1 MSVKASRCGADHDQ
15 RRIIANGPIPRN
27 SVASISEIP
36 PELLSIMI
44 YFSLP
49 TLDPMEWVWEQNECQ
64 PYVTALYS
72 RRCVS
77 AHWRD
82 VIDNTASFWTLVS
95 SSLPKEVITT
105 TLSRS
110 AACPLIV
117 HHLPYELP
125 KDKDIISFSREFLA
139 LVHPYRSRWIGVV
152 LSSPVQLM
160 SEFFGAPVPRLD
172 TLKLSVTGDVTLR
185 GQNYKFDPC
194 PPILH
199 NVLPTLEHVH
209 LNGLPFQWGD
219 VLGTFG
225 RLKTL
230 ILSNIQRYDITS
242 YQLYQAMYRSPA
254 LEEVV
259 MLRIDANIESPAGWL
274 PNPITLPRLRTFRV
288 QGSLKFLETILSW
301 VQLPLGVETLVLRL
315 SASLYSNDTARWIQM
330 MSPLLPIIQKLH
342 ERGNGSTIDL
352 DTDTCCM
359 WTTVSIV
366 RGFKLEIE
374 NMRAPYALE
383 CIASLAD
390 QLLWTQGSPDLTFI
404 TESAYID
411 DANILAAL
419 KPIHTLTSIKIFIGS
434 ENIHIGR
441 FLKLLSDTS
450 GETTDDSISFPN
462 LRYLKFRKW
471 RSGVDGVIETMKQR
485 YSTHRLEERR
495 PHQKMVLDFTTSRTV
510 WFEDPE
516 RPQVVLTMDKIQELR
531 SLDGIERVCL
541 GCSREQPGMLA
552 AVWSEEDSREVWG

>member
-27 SVASISEIP
+27 SVVSISEIP

-49 TLDPMEWVWEQNECQ
+49 TLDPMEW
-64 PYVTALYS
+64 T
-72 RRCVS
+72 
-77 AHWRD
+77 HWRD

-139 LVHPYRSRWIGVV
+139 LVHPYHSLAR
-152 LSSPVQLM
+152 
-160 SEFFGAPVPRLD
+160 PVPRLD

-194 PPILH
+194 SPILH

-230 ILSNIQRYDITS
+230 ILSSIQRYDITS
-242 YQLYQAMYRSPA
+242 YQLYQAMCRSPA

-288 QGSLKFLETILSW
+288 QGNLKFLETILSW
-301 VQLPLGVETLVLRL
+301 VQLPLEVETLVLRF
-315 SASLYSNDTARWIQM
+315 SASLYSNDIARWIRM

-342 ERGNGSTIDL
+342 ERGNRSTIDL
-352 DTDTCCM
+352 DTETCCI
-359 WTTVSIV
+359 WTTVSSV

-374 NMRAPYALE
+374 NMRAFYALE

-390 QLLWTQGSPDLTFI
+390 QLHWTQGLPDLTFI
-404 TESAYID
+404 TENAYID
-411 DANILAAL
+411 DVNILAAL
-419 KPIHTLTSIKIFIGS
+419 KPIHALTSIEIFMGL
-434 ENIHIGR
+434 ENIHIGQ
-441 FLKLLSDTS
+441 FLKLLSGTS
-450 GETTDDSISFPN
+450 GETTNDSISFPN
-462 LRYLKFRKW
+462 LRYLKLRKW
-471 RSGVDGVIETMKQR
+471 RSGVDGIIEAMKQR

-495 PHQKMVLDFTTSRTV
+495 PHQKMVPDYTASRTV

-531 SLDGIERVCL
+531 SLDGIERVWL
-541 GCSREQPGMLA
+541 GCLREQPGMLA
-552 AVWSEEDSREVWG
+552 VVWSEEDSREVRG